1 MMSILEG
8 WNLSGGRRMLG
19 WAAPLGRM
27 ASTNYLAL
35 VHVRDTAAD
44 GATGDSTLVF
54 DTNRSPQRVVQY
66 CFAMYQCRVENRH
79 RNVSLI
85 EQHSHFRASQYQAV
99 SP

>member
-1 MMSILEG
+1 
-8 WNLSGGRRMLG
+8 MLD
-19 WAAPLGRM
+19 WAAPLGCM

-44 GATGDSTLVF
+44 AATGDSTLVF
-54 DTNRSPQRVVQY
+54 DPDRSPQRVVQY